1 MAALQHLSSG
11 NLKAIEP
18 ATVTWQSPSNIAI
31 VKYWGKYGNQYPQNP
46 SLSFTLSKA
55 VTQTTVICTP
65 RTPKPNVPV
74 SAAFTFHGQPNE
86 KFAAKINR
94 YLELVEASFPFLR
107 VAHLQIDSVN
117 SFPHSSGIASSASGM
132 SALALCL
139 CSLQVHFQPDSEL
152 HNPEIFLQTASY
164 FARLGSGSACR
175 SVYPQA
181 AVWGQCNFLPGSS
194 PDFAVPYQPY
204 LHPVFH
210 NFADTILLVSSAEK
224 SVSSRAG
231 HNLMNGNPFA
241 PVRYEQANRHL
252 QQLHSIL
259 QSGDLQ
265 AFIDLT
271 ELEALSLHAL
281 MMTSSP
287 SFLLMRPNTL
297 EVIERIR
304 RFRQETGCPICFT
317 LDAGP
322 NVHVLYP
329 QEAAQQAAAF
339 INEQLLPLCENERCI
354 WDMAGN
360 GPVKMG

>member
-1 MAALQHLSSG
+1 MAVLQHLHFNNPNPDALAS
-11 NLKAIEP
+11 
-18 ATVTWQSPSNIAI
+18 VTWQSPSNIAI

-46 SLSFTLSKA
+46 SLSFTLSQA
-55 VTQTTVICTP
+55 VTQTTVTCTP
-65 RTPKPNVPV
+65 RNPQPHVPV
-74 SAAFTFHGQPNE
+74 SAAFSFHGQPNE

-94 YLELVEASFPFLR
+94 YLESVAASFPFLYTT
-107 VAHLQIDSVN
+107 HLQIDSAN

-139 CSLQVHFQPDSEL
+139 CSLKQHFEPNTQLQNHDT
-152 HNPEIFLQTASY
+152 FLQTASY

-181 AVWGQCNFLPGSS
+181 AVWGLCDFLPGSS
-194 PDFAVPYQPY
+194 PDFAIPYQTH

-210 NFADTILLVSSAEK
+210 NYADTILLVSSAEK

-252 QQLHSIL
+252 QQLHGIL

-265 AFIDLT
+265 AFIALT

-287 SFLLMRPNTL
+287 SFLLMRPNTVA
-297 EVIERIR
+297 VIERIR
-304 RFRQETGCPICFT
+304 RFRQETGCPVCFT

-329 QEAAQQAAAF
+329 QEVAQQAAAF
-339 INEQLLPLCENERCI
+339 IKEELLPLCENGRCI
-354 WDMAGN
+354 WDKAGN
-360 GPVKMG
+360 GPVKIG